1 MEWLKI
7 STSTELV
14 RVATEEIVYVRADG
28 NYSDLVLANG
38 IVHKMTFQLHYFE
51 QYFSQ
56 LRDNTFIRVG
66 RSLIV
71 NKRHIRM
78 INITEKLLKFGGHTI
93 SSDIAPLR
101 IGRDSLKELKNE
113 MVSYEER

>member
-38 IVHKMTFQLHYFE
+38 TTHKMTFQLHYFE
-51 QYFSQ
+51 EYFSR
-56 LRDNTFIRVG
+56 LHDNTFIRVG

-71 NKRHIRM
+71 NRRHVRM
-78 INITEKLLKFGGHTI
+78 INIPEKLLRFGGHTI
-93 SSDIAPLR
+93 SPDIAPLR
-101 IGRDSLKELKNE
+101 LGRDSLKELKNA
-113 MVSYEER
+113 MVNYE